1 MKKISIEEK
10 KDITNLV
17 RAFDFVQLLVCIFRF
32 DRYPYEQM
40 DFDHNKFC
48 KLLRYFVDHV

>member
-17 RAFDFVQLLVCIFRF
+17 HAFDFVQLLVCIFRF